1 MKALLLFLALALPAP
16 AASSD
21 PAEVA
26 LAFLEKVRVGKVN
39 LEPDGDT
46 ALSIH
51 TQEDKRREI
60 TRRLERTALDLEAG
74 TLEAAEAKTD
84 GDLAAVMIRKTGG
97 FDPARLRVCAVALVR
112 KNGLWRPA
120 PVPASF
126 ENTGLSFAPDIR
138 KRARALEDWM
148 LDQQAGLLDTLRQQV
163 TERMRTEILASISVD
178 ELRAMTADQAGL
190 RFVEACAKPQLPTV
204 LALLGGLQPD
214 LPEDWSSRLQYANAA
229 ADSPKSATRPWRL
242 LIAPDVIRAVVH
254 QESDANTGQISV
266 ACIDP
271 TGGKTR
277 ALPKI
282 EIVHLDL
289 VKTSADLWQIN
300 PPRTFLEPPA
310 TNRDPDPFDDNDA
323 DDDDDDLLDEFPAR
337 LRQSCPLQSQPTA
350 AAAIAALQQAL
361 LAPTPLP
368 LLGLLDLSGPAKTAR
383 TGCVKA
389 IAVWASLHDPA
400 YVRSPIP
407 LDTVIHDTIAAA
419 SFQFFSVRQD
429 HLDLRVFYFERGDAG
444 WHLLSG
450 MAPDELCQDRF
461 EAAST
466 WAGGEAKRW
475 TDTWRA
481 KVLANSPVIASS
493 ATAAPPTAEE
503 ARQLLESWFDTIR
516 SGDLTAAL
524 KLSARLDSKT
534 SPTRLLRNLGYEINT
549 SRKTKVQPSVIAIVP
564 GKFWSAAAVRTNQ
577 GDKPATAVYAIVAT
591 PAGPRLLL
599 EADLFIS
606 AERGREYLNKA
617 SFDHLRDAAPAGAAD
632 DLKQLFKQL
641 GEEPQPK

>member
-1 MKALLLFLALALPAP
+1 MKPLLLFLALALPAP

-26 LAFLEKVRVGKVN
+26 LAFLEKVRIGKVN

-46 ALSIH
+46 ALSVN
-51 TQEDKRREI
+51 TQDDKRREI

-112 KNGLWRPA
+112 KNGLWKPA

-126 ENTGLSFAPDIR
+126 ENAGIGFAPEVR

-148 LDQQAGLLDTLRQQV
+148 LDQQAALLDTLRQQL

-190 RFVEACAKPQLPTV
+190 RFVEACAKTQLPTM
-204 LALLGGLQPD
+204 LALLGGLQPE

-242 LIAPDVIRAVVH
+242 LLAPDVIRAVVH

-277 ALPKI
+277 ALPRI

-289 VKTSADLWQIN
+289 VKSPADLWQVN
-300 PPRTFLEPPA
+300 PPRTFLEPPPPP
-310 TNRDPDPFDDNDA
+310 TNRDPFEDSD

-337 LRQSCPLQSQPTA
+337 LRQACPLQPHPSA

-368 LLGLLDLSGPAKTAR
+368 LLGLLDLGGPAKTAR

-389 IAVWASLHDPA
+389 IAIWASLHDPA

-407 LDTVIHDTIAAA
+407 LDTTIHDTIAAA

-461 EAAST
+461 KAAST
-466 WAGGEAKRW
+466 WAEGEAKRW

-481 KVLANSPVIASS
+481 KVLADSPVIASS
-493 ATAAPPTAEE
+493 AAAEPPAPEE
-503 ARQLLESWFDTIR
+503 SRKLVESWFDTIR
-516 SGDLTAAL
+516 NGDLTASL
-524 KLSARLDSKT
+524 KLSARLDSKS
-534 SPTRLLRNLGYEINT
+534 SPTRLLRNLGYEINS
-549 SRKTKVQPSVIAIVP
+549 SRKTKVQPSVVAIAQ
-564 GKFWSAAAVRTNQ
+564 GKFWTAAAVRTNQ
-577 GDKPATAVYAIVAT
+577 GDKPATAVYPIVST

-606 AERGREYLNKA
+606 SERGREYLNKA
-617 SFDHLRDAAPAGAAD
+617 SFDHLRDAAPAGAVD

-641 GEEPQPK
+641 GEEPQSK